1 MSQEQDLL
9 DQNGGNKTKTF
20 HKGALIY
27 KEGQESAFAYIIKQG
42 SVGIYRVVNG
52 KRVNLGRRG
61 PGRIFG
67 EMGVISGGRRTATAE
82 ALEYVEVLVLDQ
94 ALLKTMLL
102 KSPRPVQ
109 IIAGYLV
116 ERVRTLSERIT
127 DRPSGNIFLSV
138 CQVLALCHRA
148 AQTGKKNERV
158 QLSHTE
164 VSRTIKDILLISQ
177 IEIDEILERLTK
189 LAIIEMADVKGT
201 YYRKDPL
208 LGELKKSSDF
218 LKDRT
223 IHIPD
228 VDKFQQ
234 VARNLSREL
243 KDATGFSCDLE
254 YIDIAD
260 FAAEA
265 DASVELIYKKIGYKQ
280 IPPELFFFHK
290 PAALAYIERMGPDFF
305 QRVKRPRLSV
315 DDLETVE
322 DLASV
327 DNATLQEVFSELG
340 FRKVAILAA
349 MARDEA
355 REKIFKN
362 LSKKIAAV
370 VREEAQNLGTP
381 DEDEAADVEDEL
393 IELIKTRK
401 GLSK

>member
-1 MSQEQDLL
+1 
-9 DQNGGNKTKTF
+9 
-20 HKGALIY
+20 
-27 KEGQESAFAYIIKQG
+27 
-42 SVGIYRVVNG
+42 
-52 KRVNLGRRG
+52 
-61 PGRIFG
+61 
-67 EMGVISGGRRTATAE
+67 
-82 ALEYVEVLVLDQ
+82 
-94 ALLKTMLL
+94 MLL

-127 DRPSGNIFLSV
+127 DRPSGNIFQSV

-177 IEIDEILERLTK
+177 LEIDEVLDRLAK
-189 LAIIEMADVKGT
+189 LVIIEMADVKGT

-208 LGELKKSSDF
+208 LGEMKKSSDF

-234 VARNLSREL
+234 VTKNLAREL
-243 KDATGFSCDLE
+243 KNAQGFSCDLE
-254 YIDIAD
+254 YIDLAD
-260 FAAEA
+260 FADEA
-265 DASVELIYKKIGYKQ
+265 GAPVETIYKKMAYKQ
-280 IPPELFFFHK
+280 IPPEYFFFHK

-305 QRVKRPRLSV
+305 KRVKKPRLSV
-315 DDLETVE
+315 EDLETVE
-322 DLASV
+322 DIVSV

-340 FRKVAILAA
+340 FRKVAVLAA

-355 REKIFKN
+355 RDKIIKN

-370 VREEAQNLGTP
+370 ALEEARNMGTP

-393 IELIKTRK
+393 ISMIKTRK
-401 GLSK
+401 GLAK